1 MLKLYLYPMV
11 VLKDEFED
19 ENFVAMIP
27 DLGISTNGKNVE
39 EAYLYCK
46 DYLRVYIENALSY
59 DLDFNLP
66 SEIGKVANK
75 YKNCQVMLV
84 DTVVETKR
92 FGSADWLQ
100 RLTKNNLFFVFC
112 HVKSFLLWR
121 EDDNRRRISFR
132 SKKN

>member
-1 MLKLYLYPMV
+1 MEEKITEEKVTEIKELLEKKRITELCRFFEDMEPADIALI
-11 VLKDEFED
+11 LDEFED
-19 ENFVAMIP
+19 ENYVAMIP

-66 SEIGKVANK
+66 SEIGIVANK

-84 DTVVETKR
+84 DTVVDTKR
-92 FGSADWLQ
+92 FGSAD
-100 RLTKNNLFFVFC
+100 
-112 HVKSFLLWR
+112 
-121 EDDNRRRISFR
+121 
-132 SKKN
+132 

>member
-46 DYLRVYIENALSY
+46 DYLRVYIENTLSY

-84 DTVVETKR
+84 DTVVDTKR
-92 FGSADWLQ
+92 FGSAD
-100 RLTKNNLFFVFC
+100 
-112 HVKSFLLWR
+112 
-121 EDDNRRRISFR
+121 
-132 SKKN
+132 

>member
-39 EAYLYCK
+39 EAYLYC
-46 DYLRVYIENALSY
+46 N
-59 DLDFNLP
+59 LDFNLP

-84 DTVVETKR
+84 DTVVDTKR
-92 FGSADWLQ
+92 FGSAD
-100 RLTKNNLFFVFC
+100 
-112 HVKSFLLWR
+112 
-121 EDDNRRRISFR
+121 
-132 SKKN
+132 

>member
-11 VLKDEFED
+11 VFKDDFDD

-59 DLDFNLP
+59 DLEFNLP

-84 DTVVETKR
+84 DTVVDTKR
-92 FGSADWLQ
+92 FGSAKWLQ
-100 RLTKNNLFFVFC
+100 RPNEKLVVFRFLSHGVFLFFQEE
-112 HVKSFLLWR
+112 KW
-121 EDDNRRRISFR
+121 
-132 SKKN
+132 